1 MNGRAELLDAR
12 LLTRLER
19 LQLGTRRRLAGVLA
33 GEHRSPLRGSS
44 LEFSDHR
51 PYTPGDDIRRI
62 DPHLYARLDVL
73 MIKLFEAEDDLA
85 LRLLVDTSA
94 SMGMSGKLTQAA
106 RLAAAL
112 GFVGL
117 VRRDTVS
124 VHSFPG
130 TAASGLAMR
139 RFRGRAASSELFD
152 HLAALSASGR
162 TPFLSAAG
170 RLLAQPGPPGLT
182 VLVSDLLTP
191 EWIDGLDRLPA
202 RGGDVAVV
210 HVLGR
215 EDLDPDLVG
224 DLDLVDVEGG
234 PSVAASCSPE
244 TLDAYRRHAL
254 AWADEVAGRC
264 RSRRVG
270 YVRVSAD
277 DDVESALLGP
287 ARMSGILR

>member
-1 MNGRAELLDAR
+1 MNGHAELLDAR

-94 SMGMSGKLTQAA
+94 SMGMSGKLIQAA

-112 GFVGL
+112 
-117 VRRDTVS
+117 
-124 VHSFPG
+124 
-130 TAASGLAMR
+130 A
-139 RFRGRAASSELFD
+139 
-152 HLAALSASGR
+152 
-162 TPFLSAAG
+162 AAG

-215 EDLDPDLVG
+215 DDLDPDLVG

-244 TLDAYRRHAL
+244 TLDAYRRHAV